1 MLRLVVRFV
10 SILFLASGLVAVIVD
25 GTRSLAGGSLYVTT
39 LANALQALKPLALEE
54 LQATFGAHVS
64 VALAYALMLIPVS
77 LALCGVGALL
87 FVVSHKHRA
96 TIGYLPE

>member
-1 MLRLVVRFV
+1 MLRLLVRFV
-10 SILFLASGLVAVIVD
+10 SVLFLASGLVALIVD

-39 LANALQALKPLALEE
+39 LASALQALKPLALEE
-54 LQATFGAHVS
+54 LQTTFGVHFA
-64 VALAYALMLIPVS
+64 AAFAYALMLVPVS

-87 FVVSHKHRA
+87 FVISHKPRA